1 MKKAEGKSP
10 KSEVRG
16 PKHQGATSRPT
27 SSLILH
33 PSSFTRIPWW
43 LIAAL
48 LVLGT
53 MAVYWPVTRCD
64 FINYDDNWNLTDNVH
79 VRNGLTWEG
88 IILFLTDPLAPPGWS
103 PLTMWSHMAICQVT
117 GLNPWWHHLVNVVVH
132 ALNAALVFALLRQMT
147 GAKWRSL
154 WVAVF
159 FAVHPLRVEAVAWV
173 TQRREL
179 LSVFFGLLALIAYV
193 RYARSAVVS
202 NQLSVI
208 SDPSSTG
215 RATNNGLRTRE
226 HRLLI
231 TDHRLL
237 WYWVSWFCGLLGI
250 MSKPTLVSWP
260 FLLLLL
266 DYWPLGR
273 WDVSSLPA
281 LRSSL
286 FRLVREKAAF
296 FVGVGCMSIGTFVV
310 SGFQG
315 VFEPGAR
322 LSMGAR
328 VGNALISYCSYLG
341 KLFWPTDL
349 AVIYP
354 RPMHS
359 PLSQVLLAVA
369 LLLGISTLVLL
380 WPRRR
385 PYLLIGWL
393 WYCGTLVP
401 VSQLVTVG
409 AQAMADRWS
418 YSPLLGVLI
427 VVIWGAGDLVR
438 GRRNLVL
445 ALSVAGVAVVVLW
458 LAMTQQQLGYWKDSE
473 VLFRHTVA
481 VTKDNYY
488 AYNQLGSA
496 LHQNSKIEEVTRQY
510 QEAVRIKP
518 DYPQGRI
525 NFGLAL
531 GQEGRSE
538 EAIAQLR
545 EGLRLDPKFLDGHYL
560 LGLALVQNGQIDEAI
575 REFKQALLVNPDHAD
590 THNDLG
596 LALGRKGK
604 IDEAILHLQTAVRLK
619 PDHAGAHINLG
630 VALGRK
636 GQTDEAIREYQQAIR
651 LKPDDADVHYNL
663 GAALAKRGQTDEA
676 IRHYQETIRL
686 KPDRAEAHNNLGSAF
701 YQQGRTSEAIR
712 EFQEALRLK
721 PDYAE
726 ARKNLSVALAAL
738 AGSAPPPG
746 AVTNR

>member
-1 MKKAEGKSP
+1 M
-10 KSEVRG
+10 
-16 PKHQGATSRPT
+16 
-27 SSLILH
+27 
-33 PSSFTRIPWW
+33 
-43 LIAAL
+43 
-48 LVLGT
+48 
-53 MAVYWPVTRCD
+53 
-64 FINYDDNWNLTDNVH
+64 
-79 VRNGLTWEG
+79 
-88 IILFLTDPLAPPGWS
+88 
-103 PLTMWSHMAICQVT
+103 
-117 GLNPWWHHLVNVVVH
+117 
-132 ALNAALVFALLRQMT
+132 
-147 GAKWRSL
+147 
-154 WVAVF
+154 
-159 FAVHPLRVEAVAWV
+159 
-173 TQRREL
+173 
-179 LSVFFGLLALIAYV
+179 
-193 RYARSAVVS
+193 
-202 NQLSVI
+202 
-208 SDPSSTG
+208 
-215 RATNNGLRTRE
+215 
-226 HRLLI
+226 I

-250 MSKPTLVSWP
+250 MSKPTLVTWP

-273 WDVSSLPA
+273 WDVSTFQA
-281 LRSSL
+281 IRASL
-286 FRLVREKAAF
+286 FRLTWEKAAF
-296 FVGVGCMSIGTFVV
+296 FVGVGCMSLGTFVV
-310 SGFQG
+310 SGVQG
-315 VFEPGAR
+315 ALAVGAR
-322 LSMGAR
+322 LPFGAR
-328 VGNALISYCSYLG
+328 VANAIMSYCGYLG

-354 RPMHS
+354 LIGHRP
-359 PLSQVLLAVA
+359 LLQVLLAIA
-369 LLLGISTLVLL
+369 LLLGITTLVSL

-427 VVIWGAGDLVR
+427 VVIWGAGELAG
-438 GRRNLVL
+438 GRRYLVL
-445 ALSVAGVAVVVLW
+445 TLSMAGVAVVVLW
-458 LAMTQQQLGYWKDSE
+458 LAMTQRQLGYWKDSE
-473 VLFRHTVA
+473 ALFRHTVA

-496 LHQNSKIEEVTRQY
+496 LHQNGNIEEVIHQY

-518 DYPQGRI
+518 DYAQGRI

-531 GQEGRSE
+531 GQFGRSE

-545 EGLRLDPKFLDGHYL
+545 EGLRLEPSFLDGHYL
-560 LGLALVQNGQIDEAI
+560 LGLALVQNGQIDEGI
-575 REFKQALLVNPDHAD
+575 REFREALLVNPDHAD

-604 IDEAILHLQTAVRLK
+604 IDEAILHLQAAVRLK
-619 PDHAGAHINLG
+619 PEHAGAHVNLG
-630 VALGRK
+630 VALSRK

-651 LKPDDADVHYNL
+651 LNPDDADVHYNL

-676 IRHYQETIRL
+676 IHHYQETIRL
-686 KPDRAEAHNNLGSAF
+686 KPDRAEAHNNLGTAF
-701 YQQGRTSEAIR
+701 YQQGRTSEAIDQ
-712 EFQEALRLK
+712 FQEALRLK

-738 AGSAPPPG
+738 ASSVPPPG